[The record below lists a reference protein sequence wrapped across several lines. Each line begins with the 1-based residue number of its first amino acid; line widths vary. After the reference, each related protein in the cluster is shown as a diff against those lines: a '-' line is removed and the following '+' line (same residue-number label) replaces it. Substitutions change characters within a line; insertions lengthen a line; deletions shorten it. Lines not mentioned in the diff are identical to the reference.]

1 MEVNVMETVEQLK
14 ELRVIEHEQMILE
27 YIEQIP
33 LMRVPSATHRGIVA
47 AMMNEYNEKYFP
59 TPEPQKPSDKE

>member
-1 MEVNVMETVEQLK
+1 MAAETVDQMK

-33 LMRVPSATHRGIVA
+33 LLRVPAATHRGIVTQ
-47 AMMNEYNEKYFP
+47 MMNEYNERYFP
-59 TPEPQKPSDKE
+59 KESETGKQDGQKE